1 MLLTH
6 VYDVKKVIHH
16 CDKRFS
22 VYSARCWNLTM
33 LGKEHALF
41 LTSLYNRP
49 GPLSHVLDGWS
60 IRETENKHT
69 KTVKFITNLN
79 TLLCFGKKK
88 KKLLWRRLLSFPFF
102 GSHNSS
108 SGAMLCFVM
117 THAPHDACTIWH
129 TWYMCVLRVP
139 CVHGTRSALVVA
151 LLGNGA

>member
-88 KKLLWRRLLSFPFF
+88 KKNFCGGDCCHFLFLVATIAPQVLCYVLSW
-102 GSHNSS
+102 H
-108 SGAMLCFVM
+108 MHLM
-117 THAPHDACTIWH
+117 T
-129 TWYMCVLRVP
+129 RVP
-139 CVHGTRSALVVA
+139 SDTRGTCVYYVYHVYMVHVVR
-151 LLGNGA
+151 